1 MAQIAGHE
9 ITRNTFVGMS
19 VGTLVSIIVVIWGAS
34 GIGRPLFAA
43 DLNRIEQKIDAYQ
56 TNTAVQILNI
66 RKSALQS
73 ELREAKRDV
82 RRNPDDEDAAE
93 DVDEIETD
101 IDELDSKINCHRSK
115 GCTVE
120 NDV

>member
-1 MAQIAGHE
+1 MAKIAGHE
-9 ITRNTFVGMS
+9 ITKNTFVGMS
-19 VGTLVSIIVVIWGAS
+19 IGTLLTIIVAAWSIS

-43 DLNRIEQKIDAYQ
+43 DLNRIEEKIDTYQ
-56 TNTAVQILNI
+56 TNTAVQILSI

-82 RRNPDDEDAAE
+82 RRNPDDEDATE

-101 IDELDSKINCHRSK
+101 IEELDSKIDCHRTE

-120 NDV
+120 NDI

>member
-1 MAQIAGHE
+1 MAKIAGHE
-9 ITRNTFVGMS
+9 ITKNTFVGMS
-19 VGTLVSIIVVIWGAS
+19 VGTLLTIIVVAWSAS

-43 DLNRIEQKIDAYQ
+43 DLNRIEKKIDSYQ

-82 RRNPDDEDAAE
+82 RRNPEDEDAAE

-101 IDELDSKINCHRSK
+101 IKELDTKIACHRTD
-115 GCTVE
+115 GCRVE
-120 NDV
+120 V

>member
-1 MAQIAGHE
+1 MAKIAGHE
-9 ITRNTFVGMS
+9 ITKNTFVGMS
-19 VGTLVSIIVVIWGAS
+19 IGTLITIIVVVWTAS

-43 DLNRIEQKIDAYQ
+43 DMNRIEQKIDSYQ

-66 RKSALQS
+66 RKDALQS

-82 RRNPDDEDAAE
+82 RRNPDDQDAAE
-93 DVDEIETD
+93 DVEDIESA
-101 IDELDSKINCHRSK
+101 IDELDTKIACHRTE

-120 NDV
+120 SDI

>member
-1 MAQIAGHE
+1 MAKIAGHE
-9 ITRNTFVGMS
+9 ITKNTVVGMS
-19 VGTLVSIIVVIWGAS
+19 IGTLLTIIVGLWAAS

-43 DLNRIEQKIDAYQ
+43 DLNRIEQKIDSYQ
-56 TNTAVQILNI
+56 SSTAVQILNI

-93 DVDEIETD
+93 DVDEIESD
-101 IDELDSKINCHRSK
+101 ITELDTKIACHRTD
-115 GCTVE
+115 GCRVE
-120 NDV
+120 NEI